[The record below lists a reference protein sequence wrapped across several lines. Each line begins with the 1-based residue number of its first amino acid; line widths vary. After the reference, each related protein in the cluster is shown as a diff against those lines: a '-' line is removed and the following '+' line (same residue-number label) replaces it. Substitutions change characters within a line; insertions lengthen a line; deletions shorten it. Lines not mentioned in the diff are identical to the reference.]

1 MVHLYKNADAWS
13 TQNGIIINNSKIQEQ
28 LVIIGLEQV
37 RLNNEHRPKGTH
49 NRKLETK
56 PLVITRWQV
65 VKLI

>member
-37 RLNNEHRPKGTH
+37 RLNNEHRPKGTRY
-49 NRKLETK
+49 RKLETK
-56 PLVITRWQV
+56 PLVITR
-65 VKLI
+65 

>member
-49 NRKLETK
+49 NRKLET
-56 PLVITRWQV
+56 
-65 VKLI
+65 

>member
-1 MVHLYKNADAWS
+1 MVHLNKNADAWS

>member
-49 NRKLETK
+49 NRKMETK